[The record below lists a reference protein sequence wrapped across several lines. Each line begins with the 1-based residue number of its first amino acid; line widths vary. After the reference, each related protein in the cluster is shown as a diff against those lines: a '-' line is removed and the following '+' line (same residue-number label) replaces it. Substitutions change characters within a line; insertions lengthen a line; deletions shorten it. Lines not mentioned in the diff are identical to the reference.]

1 MYRKCISRISTKK
14 QFGQIILLSFE
25 EAEKRKI
32 ENLLRVAWRQSGT
45 KQHQQIQKK
54 KHSEFILVCH
64 VDVRMIESDIHS

>member
-1 MYRKCISRISTKK
+1 MKKEIEHSWYTEIMYRKCISRISTKK

-54 KHSEFILVCH
+54 KNTQKLY
-64 VDVRMIESDIHS
+64 